1 MGASHDR
8 SNAAANEAARPPKA
22 TRKRSADEME
32 GLETSLRSER
42 GSNILPVRVPRDDI
56 EAATTALSK
65 LLIASSL
72 GEQSPTATMMTTTTT
87 TTTGETTT
95 HSVRNVHC
103 S

>member
-1 MGASHDR
+1 MSASHYR
-8 SNAAANEAARPPKA
+8 SNATANEAARPPKA
-22 TRKRSADEME
+22 TRKRSADVME

-42 GSNILPVRVPRDDI
+42 GSNILPVGVPRDDI
-56 EAATTALSK
+56 EAAATALSK

-87 TTTGETTT
+87 TTGETTT
-95 HSVRNVHC
+95 HSVRNVDC